1 MIKFING
8 KYKYGNNDGISY
20 SIYDEILLD
29 GWTDDELTEDCWILE
44 IPKDISKIH
53 LFNAKLEG
61 IDIIPRDY
69 DEHDENRKIFW
80 ESFETYVFGSL
91 KKALIFIEYYDGD
104 FKTEI
109 EEFYESIA
117 ESVLVD
123 ETIWK
128 FSNLDELD
136 KEFDVDFMNELEE
149 LVYSNDISMDSILNS
164 MKLFML
170 DKYRLGIQEERLS
183 RLN

>member
-53 LFNAKLEG
+53 LFNARIEG
-61 IDIIPRDY
+61 IEIIPRDY
-69 DEHDENRKIFW
+69 DDHDENRKIFW

-91 KKALIFIEYYDGD
+91 KKALIFIKNYDGD

-109 EEFYESIA
+109 EEFYESIE
-117 ESVLVD
+117 ESPSEKEISKMISKPKSQYKTVYEWKEAAPEYFEAAVQNGWLNKVCD
-123 ETIWK
+123 EIGWEYY
-128 FSNLDELD
+128 DEE
-136 KEFDVDFMNELEE
+136 K
-149 LVYSNDISMDSILNS
+149 DIIFLN
-164 MKLFML
+164 
-170 DKYRLGIQEERLS
+170 R
-183 RLN
+183 N